1 MTGPLNGLVVADFA
15 QLAQGPFATQILGDM
30 GAEIIKI
37 EPPKGDWM
45 RHWSMANLFRGD
57 ESVSFLSF
65 NRNKRSI
72 ALDLKHP
79 AGKDVAL
86 RLIAHSDVV
95 VENFRPGVMER
106 LGLGWEMLHEQF
118 PRLIY
123 CASSGWGQTGPYVT
137 RPGQDLLVQ
146 AIAGVGYLNG
156 NADEPPMALGVGAAD
171 FTAGFH
177 IVYGILAALFARS
190 QTGRGQRVDVNLL
203 NSLLQLHCQE
213 LGVYLNGGGLPQRS
227 RSSIP
232 GAYLGAPYGFYRTR
246 DGYIAIAMN
255 PLDKLARLVGV
266 PGYEHRP
273 ESQTM
278 EDRDEVRADFQTG
291 FLRRT
296 TQEWLDILL
305 AEDVWCAP
313 VNDFAA
319 VEHDPQIAENEMIV
333 SWQHPTADSVRSTG
347 VAVKFDETPGDIARP
362 APLLGQHTEELLR
375 EYGGYADDE
384 IAGLIDSG
392 VVHRGAAREA
402 R

>member
-1 MTGPLNGLVVADFA
+1 MTGPLTGLVVADFA

-45 RHWSMANLFRGD
+45 RHWSMANLYCGG

-72 ALDLKHP
+72 ALDLKHA
-79 AGKDVAL
+79 AGKDIAL
-86 RLIAHSDVV
+86 RLIANSDVV

-106 LGLGWEMLHEQF
+106 LGLGWETLHEQF

-227 RSSIP
+227 RSGIP
-232 GAYLGAPYGFYRTR
+232 GAYLGTPYGFYRTR

-278 EDRDEVRADFQTG
+278 EDRDEVRADFQAG
-291 FLRRT
+291 FLHRT

-305 AEDVWCAP
+305 AEDIWCAP

-319 VEHDPQIAENEMIV
+319 AEHDPQIAENEMIV
-333 SWQHPTADSVRSTG
+333 AWEHPTAGTVRSTG
-347 VAVKFDETPGDIARP
+347 LAVKFDETPGGITQP

-375 EYGGYADDE
+375 EHGGYSDDE
-384 IAGLIDSG
+384 IAGLIASG
-392 VVHRGAAREA
+392 VVRQGATGASR
-402 R
+402 